1 MTRTIEQAR
10 QIGEARIGRKLGDE
24 EFDELLSYAKHKAE
38 CQGNGADY
46 VPLLLPDVIAE
57 NEFSCQT
64 LRLYREYRETL
75 NELDAIFRKENEKCR
90 LQSDRASTFGAP
102 RSTTAS
108 ALSAI
113 STSPAT
119 SRAMC

>member
-10 QIGEARIGRKLGDE
+10 EIGEARIGRKLGDE

-57 NEFSCQT
+57 NEFSHQT
-64 LRLYREYRETL
+64 QRLYREYRETL
-75 NELDAIFRKENEKCR
+75 KELDLIFRKENERCR
-90 LQSDRASTFGAP
+90 LQSELASEYGVP
-102 RSTTAS
+102 GSTIAS

-113 STSPAT
+113 STSTAT
-119 SRAMC
+119 SCAMC